1 VAKQEGES
9 DDDYKNSEDSKDEFK
24 WNLFLVLMFRG
35 LLEFTGSVLYLVG
48 LNIALNNYIN

>member
-1 VAKQEGES
+1 VAKQEGQS